1 MVLSTLNS
9 PIGWYQPTS
18 YYKASIPTTGIIDKL
33 KLVKDNS
40 GNAYFP
46 EWNFASQTM
55 ANLTPGQGYQM
66 LTLDVLSNVQ
76 FPADINLGIPFI
88 DQ

>member
-1 MVLSTLNS
+1 LN
-9 PIGWYQPTS
+9 INDNLF
-18 YYKASIPTTGIIDKL
+18 I
-33 KLVKDNS
+33 VKDYS
-40 GNAYFP
+40 GNPYLP
-46 EWNFASQTM
+46 DWGYNGIGD
-55 ANLTPGQGYQM
+55 LYPGQGYQM